1 MNNLS
6 NKTEIDYLNY
16 DDLNNVEAVIKDYT
30 DQVSEV
36 TDIPEFV
43 PKTWVKNELPFIQE
57 INRIENGIFNLGEY
71 YNRPAGWLPTKEW
84 ITDDNQYPIKAFD
97 YRDWNRWVN
106 NLSKFKLDIVLTDTI
121 WNGASFIL
129 WEEESDVDWR

>member
-30 DQVSEV
+30 DQVSAV
-36 TDIPEFV
+36 TDIPEFTE
-43 PKTWVKNELPFIQE
+43 KTWVVNELPFIQE
-57 INRIENGIFNLGEY
+57 IDRIENGIFNLGEY

-84 ITDDNQYPIKAFD
+84 ITEDNQYPIKAFD

-121 WNGASFIL
+121 WNGASFIN
-129 WEEESDVDWR
+129 WEEKSDVDWR

>member
-16 DDLNNVEAVIKDYT
+16 DDLNNVEAIIKDYT
-30 DQVSEV
+30 DQVSVV
-36 TDIPEFV
+36 TDIPEFI

-57 INRIENGIFNLGEY
+57 INRIENGIFNLGDY

-84 ITDDNQYPIKAFD
+84 ITSDNQYPIKAFD

-129 WEEESDVDWR
+129 WDEKSDVDWR

>member
-1 MNNLS
+1 MNNLA

-16 DDLNNVEAVIKDYT
+16 NDLNNVEAVIKDYT
-30 DQVSEV
+30 DQVSTV

-43 PKTWVKNELPFIQE
+43 PKTWVLNELPFIQE
-57 INRIENGIFNLGEY
+57 INRIEIGIFNLGEY

-84 ITDDNQYPIKAFD
+84 ITSHNQYPIKAFD

-106 NLSKFKLDIVLTDTI
+106 NLSIFKLDIVLTDTI
-121 WNGASFIL
+121 WNGASFIN

>member
-16 DDLNNVEAVIKDYT
+16 DDLNDVETVIKDYT
-30 DQVSEV
+30 DQVSAV
-36 TDIPEFV
+36 TDIPEFNQ
-43 PKTWVKNELPFIQE
+43 KTWVKNELPFVQE
-57 INRIENGIFNLGEY
+57 IDRIENGIFNLGEY

-129 WEEESDVDWR
+129 WEEKSDVDWR

>member
-30 DQVSEV
+30 DQVSAV
-36 TDIPEFV
+36 TDIPEFI

-84 ITDDNQYPIKAFD
+84 ITSDNEYPIKAFD

-106 NLSKFKLDIVLTDTI
+106 NLSIFKLDIVLTDTI

-129 WEEESDVDWR
+129 WNEKSDVDWR

>member
-16 DDLNNVEAVIKDYT
+16 DDLNNVEAIIKDYT
-30 DQVSEV
+30 DQVSVV
-36 TDIPEFV
+36 TDIPEFI

-84 ITDDNQYPIKAFD
+84 ITEDNQYPIKAFD

-106 NLSKFKLDIVLTDTI
+106 NLSIFKLDIVLTDTI

-129 WEEESDVDWR
+129 WEEKSDVGWR